1 MSEQNESFEKDLEQ
15 LIRLFKKIRSNT
27 QNEQFAH
34 LDKAFA
40 QNLDF
45 IINNYEMVKNNIPRE
60 MFSQIGIPFQKMLHE
75 FIEQLKAE
83 LGEDLDEFEQ
93 KHFSNFEAGPAITTG
108 EDKKS
113 LTDDIEKIDLMLK
126 KPNLSEEELNV
137 LLDQRNIIIKK
148 HQNNLLNGL

>member
-1 MSEQNESFEKDLEQ
+1 
-15 LIRLFKKIRSNT
+15 
-27 QNEQFAH
+27 
-34 LDKAFA
+34 
-40 QNLDF
+40 
-45 IINNYEMVKNNIPRE
+45 

-93 KHFSNFEAGPAITTG
+93 KHFSNIGSGEAITTG